1 MICGCV
7 VVGVCRV
14 FMEVSGV
21 EAGDWGSVVTGV
33 SWVGNWGSVDTGVS
47 WVPLQSLIVCV
58 ELALIIGISLSSLR
72 SFWGR

>member
-7 VVGVCRV
+7 VAGVCRF

-21 EAGDWGSVVTGV
+21 EAGD
-33 SWVGNWGSVDTGVS
+33 WGSVDTGVS
-47 WVPLQSLIVCV
+47 WVPLQSLIVCID
-58 ELALIIGISLSSLR
+58 LALIIGISLSSLR